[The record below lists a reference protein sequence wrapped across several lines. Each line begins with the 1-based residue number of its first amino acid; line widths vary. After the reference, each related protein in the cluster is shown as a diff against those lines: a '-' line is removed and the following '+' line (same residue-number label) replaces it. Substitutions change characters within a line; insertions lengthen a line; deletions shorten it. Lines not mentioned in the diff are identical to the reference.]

1 MEHQNLQSD
10 TTVVSTDAAGTPSDG
25 ERKFQLGRLLGVL
38 GIVIVVLALVSAA
51 VDIYVLW

>member
-10 TTVVSTDAAGTPSDG
+10 TTVVSTDAAGTSSDG